1 MSARTAKYMY
11 RSSGAGASGDI
22 SVEYGTDLGALTRLE
37 VCNFDSFHNF
47 KSNFTQMP
55 TTFTKQHSSIVSNDN
70 DLMMELDIST

>member
-37 VCNFDSFHNF
+37 VCIFDSFHIF

-55 TTFTKQHSSIVSNDN
+55 TTLIN
-70 DLMMELDIST
+70 DLMMELAIST